1 MSSKVATL
9 PLLDGMKIP
18 IFGLGVFQAQA
29 NGETEKAVSL
39 ALKHG
44 YRHVD
49 TAALYRNEHEV
60 GAAIKKSGIPRE
72 EIYVTTKLWNS
83 SRGREA
89 TVAAFTESLKKLDL
103 EYIDLYLIHSPLG
116 GKIVETWDAIV
127 ELKKKGLIKS
137 IGVSNFNVHH
147 LEALRKAR
155 PDDIPVVNQIEVSP
169 FLTRDDLVKYCQKAG
184 IAVEAYSPLTKGQK
198 LSDPKLMEIA
208 AKYNKSVA
216 QVLIRW
222 SLQRG
227 FVCIPKSV
235 KEERIRE
242 NGDVFDFNIS
252 EDDMKAMNGMNE
264 NLITGW
270 DPLDAPWE
278 D

>member
-1 MSSKVATL
+1 
-9 PLLDGMKIP
+9 
-18 IFGLGVFQAQA
+18 
-29 NGETEKAVSL
+29 
-39 ALKHG
+39 
-44 YRHVD
+44 
-49 TAALYRNEHEV
+49 
-60 GAAIKKSGIPRE
+60 
-72 EIYVTTKLWNS
+72 
-83 SRGREA
+83 
-89 TVAAFTESLKKLDL
+89 
-103 EYIDLYLIHSPLG
+103 
-116 GKIVETWDAIV
+116 VETWDAIV